1 MPLSPG
7 RASSHPSPSSSHR
20 DAQLHP
26 ASVPAF
32 LPPRAAA
39 LAAPGG
45 SHYRPC
51 PPGVA
56 GKGLGSIPGSARPLP
71 RRGLIGQLSP
81 NGKQMEPGGYPGK
94 TCHFPAGTWLSFPPC
109 SGMCQGM
116 PRAGEW
122 DRSATRALQTC
133 CCSLLESCRCPRALP
148 SSLFPF
154 QEHPSGDAGA
164 GSSRLS
170 PHLPRRL
177 SASKS
182 QRLNGIRGLIWSH
195 KSHEIQS

>member
-81 NGKQMEPGGYPGK
+81 NGKQMEPGVMQGKPATSQPEPGSAS
-94 TCHFPAGTWLSFPPC
+94 HPAPGCARECREPGNGIGALPGHSRPVAA
-109 SGMCQGM
+109 
-116 PRAGEW
+116 RYW
-122 DRSATRALQTC
+122 DRADPPEPSPGPFSHSRSIQAGM
-133 CCSLLESCRCPRALP
+133 LE
-148 SSLFPF
+148 
-154 QEHPSGDAGA
+154 QEAPV
-164 GSSRLS
+164 S
-170 PHLPRRL
+170 PHTFPGVYQLQK
-177 SASKS
+177 A
-182 QRLNGIRGLIWSH
+182 NV
-195 KSHEIQS
+195 